1 MLLSGEVGMGKTTL
15 VKSLLERLDSTAA
28 VAYVFNT
35 TLPFDQIFEYAL
47 ENFGILKADH
57 SPAQRLFAFNS
68 FLAERGR
75 AGLQTV
81 LIVDEAQ
88 NLTPQ
93 TLEQIRLLSN
103 FETATEKLLQIVLVG
118 QTEIRSKLEL
128 PELRQLKQRIALRCE
143 IPPLTGNETRDYI
156 RTRLRI
162 ARAADLGLFTE
173 TGTRAHRR
181 LHARDTPLDQHR
193 VRSLPDDRLRRPAT
207 TDRPRHRGGGD
218 RVPRGPSAAT
228 QGIPRSCAADPPPRR
243 EHRPRSGRA
252 WSSRPARARCSIRV
266 CWSTSVRRA
275 RRVGPDPPRSDAAMS
290 KFFKAL
296 EQAERDRRLGRGIPT
311 RRGAGD
317 PAPRDAARCLP
328 DPARRRSA
336 ARPGGR
342 RIPAGD
348 RQELARPAPPA
359 AWPRRRRPPPTRR

>member
-1 MLLSGEVGMGKTTL
+1 MMDLTFYGLAEKPFQTTPDPHFLYMAPGHREALAQLKYGLEERKGFMLLSGEVGMGKTTL

-35 TLPFDQIFEYAL
+35 MLPFDQIFEYAL
-47 ENFGILKADH
+47 ESFGILKADH

-103 FETATEKLLQIVLVG
+103 FETASEKLLQIVLVG

-156 RTRLRI
+156 RARLRI

-173 TGTRAHRR
+173 RALARIAGYTGGIPRLINIVCDHCLVIGYADQRR
-181 LHARDTPLDQHR
+181 RIDRDIVEEAIAYLE
-193 VRSLPDDRLRRPAT
+193 
-207 TDRPRHRGGGD
+207 DRPRRL
-218 RVPRGPSAAT
+218 
-228 QGIPRSCAADPPPRR
+228 QGIHALLRQRIPHLVASIALVLAGLVVAAGAAEMFNPGLL
-243 EHRPRSGRA
+243 EH
-252 WSSRPARARCSIRV
+252 
-266 CWSTSVRRA
+266 
-275 RRVGPDPPRSDAAMS
+275 
-290 KFFKAL
+290 
-296 EQAERDRRLGRGIPT
+296 LGAPGASEWT
-311 RRGAGD
+311 RILRGAML
-317 PAPRDAARCLP
+317 R
-328 DPARRRSA
+328 
-336 ARPGGR
+336 
-342 RIPAGD
+342 
-348 RQELARPAPPA
+348 
-359 AWPRRRRPPPTRR
+359 